1 MELMTPLDSLFL
13 SAETREH
20 PLHVGAL
27 QLFTPPAD
35 AGPTFVSDTH
45 EAMLQRHDV
54 TPILRK
60 LPKAFQS
67 VYKQ

>member
-27 QLFTPPAD
+27 QLFIPPAD
-35 AGPTFVSDTH
+35 AGPTFVPDTH
-45 EAMLQRHDV
+45 QV
-54 TPILRK
+54 SYPIPIRQCCS
-60 LPKAFQS
+60 ATT
-67 VYKQ
+67 